1 MVDLIEISEIF
12 SPVIIADKNPFIIET
27 TLTKKVGGEIIID
40 CNKKTVH
47 LFELDRDIIKK
58 IIQLSPKSN
67 LVIPKFNW
75 INRLLFRV
83 FKKKFQ
89 NKISKIDSEFYL
101 VSKNLSD
108 KLLQF
113 GVELPDKKLI
123 KLDNLIIIGS
133 LNTVVIDEVS
143 NKIWFDYT
151 KFKVILIK

>member
-1 MVDLIEISEIF
+1 MVDLAQISEIF
-12 SPVIIADKNPFIIET
+12 DPVIIADKNPFIIET
-27 TLTKKVGGEIIID
+27 SLTKKVGGEIIID
-40 CNKKTVH
+40 RNKQTVH

-83 FKKKFQ
+83 FKKKLQ

-101 VSKNLSD
+101 VSKNISD
-108 KLLQF
+108 KFLQF

>member
-1 MVDLIEISEIF
+1 
-12 SPVIIADKNPFIIET
+12 
-27 TLTKKVGGEIIID
+27 
-40 CNKKTVH
+40 
-47 LFELDRDIIKK
+47 
-58 IIQLSPKSN
+58 
-67 LVIPKFNW
+67 
-75 INRLLFRV
+75 LLFRV